1 MRPDG
6 TPDQLLG
13 AIRNLSPRDFE
24 QLTAELPDRW
34 PAMLAEVGLVVGAP
48 GTGVILKARWQ
59 NLPRSVRSELAT
71 ALGAVADR
79 LAASGEVS
87 ARIAALAAAFTA
99 IAGQRRAPR
108 SGPEPGV
115 LAELLATATTVADA
129 TVEAAMAAL
138 SQGRPCPEDLPRA
151 VREYNEA
158 MAAARQ
164 LLADAGVDPLPEGRS
179 AILAGLEEMAA
190 AAAREPVRAAVAALA
205 EVRSELAV
213 LREAR
218 RRAAEDLFAPLT
230 AEDRETLATLLT
242 RLDRSL
248 TPSGSDHYA
257 PSNTPFSRPS
267 LLRPI
272 VGAVCRRYS
281 GADADHRRQGN
292 GARTGGARI
301 RSGGSLFSFRTACC
315 CARCPSLR
323 WPSRDDGPPA

>member
-1 MRPDG
+1 VRPDG

-99 IAGQRRAPR
+99 IAGERRAPR

-218 RRAAEDLFAPLT
+218 RRAAELLEVEV
-230 AEDRETLATLLT
+230 AEWDEEQLRLAQGLATVVELRRIATAGNGPTELLAT
-242 RLDRSL
+242 SARAEAMLPQELHGL
-248 TPSGSDHYA
+248 TILAVSASFPLIGAEPSG
-257 PSNTPFSRPS
+257 
-267 LLRPI
+267 
-272 VGAVCRRYS
+272 VAV
-281 GADADHRRQGN
+281 A
-292 GARTGGARI
+292 
-301 RSGGSLFSFRTACC
+301 
-315 CARCPSLR
+315 
-323 WPSRDDGPPA
+323 

>member
-1 MRPDG
+1 VRPDG

-99 IAGQRRAPR
+99 IAGERRAPR

-190 AAAREPVRAAVAALA
+190 AAAREPVLA

-218 RRAAEDLFAPLT
+218 RRAAELLEVEV
-230 AEDRETLATLLT
+230 AEWDDEQLRLAQGLATVVELRRIATAGNGPTELLAT
-242 RLDRSL
+242 SARAEAMLPQELHGL
-248 TPSGSDHYA
+248 TILAVSASFPLIGAEPSG
-257 PSNTPFSRPS
+257 
-267 LLRPI
+267 
-272 VGAVCRRYS
+272 VAV
-281 GADADHRRQGN
+281 A
-292 GARTGGARI
+292 
-301 RSGGSLFSFRTACC
+301 
-315 CARCPSLR
+315 
-323 WPSRDDGPPA
+323 